1 MPSTTKQVT
10 VKTLAD
16 MKRRGDK
23 IAVLTSYDASFTQVL
38 EAAGVEVLLVGDSLG
53 MVIQGE
59 ATTLPVTVDQIV
71 YHCKAVAGAR
81 QRALLIADLPF
92 MSDASLDQA
101 LTAAAR
107 LVKEGGA
114 QMVKL
119 EGGTHQL
126 EVVRALTDRSVAVC
140 AHLGLLPQN
149 VHRMGGYVVQGRDE
163 HSAQHM
169 IAEAVALQK
178 AGAQM
183 LVLECIPER
192 LAEEITRAL
201 DIPVIGIGAGGRTDG
216 QVLVLYDIL
225 GISGDYMPSFT
236 HNFLTGRDSVQAAVA
251 AYVEAVKRGSFPGP
265 EHCFR

>member
-1 MPSTTKQVT
+1 MQSILPQVT
-10 VKTLAD
+10 VRTLAE
-16 MKRRGDK
+16 MKRKGEK
-23 IAVLTSYDASFTQVL
+23 IAVLTCYDASFTKVL
-38 EAAGVEVLLVGDSLG
+38 EEAGVEVLLVGDSLG
-53 MVIQGE
+53 MVIQGQN
-59 ATTLPVTVDQIV
+59 TTLPVTVEDIV
-71 YHCKAVAGAR
+71 YHARAVAR
-81 QRALLIADLPF
+81 TRRRALLIADMPF
-92 MSDASLDQA
+92 MSDASVEQA
-101 LTAAAR
+101 LAAAGR

-126 EVVRALTDRSVAVC
+126 EVVRALTEHSVAVC

-169 IAEAVALQK
+169 ISEAVALQK

-201 DIPVIGIGAGGRTDG
+201 DIPVIGIGAGAATDG

-225 GISGDYMPSFT
+225 GISGDYSPRFT
-236 HNFLTGRDSVQAAVA
+236 KNFLAGHDSVQDAVTT
-251 AYVEAVKRGSFPGP
+251 YVEAVKAGRFPGP
-265 EHCFR
+265 EQSFR